1 METWCEL
8 NKKIHLLLE
17 NYNML
22 QKWMGHSLYEAIGW
36 FIRTIYTITYT
47 FWYLCHVFWI
57 CAKKSAAEELRS
69 ESPCI
74 AERFDNKDESVGIP
88 FEPQKD
94 YYLRS
99 TRRPVTVTSKIITF
113 SK

>member
-36 FIRTIYTITYT
+36 FIRTIYTITY
-47 FWYLCHVFWI
+47 LLVFVPCLLD

-99 TRRPVTVTSKIITF
+99 TRHPVAVTSKIITC